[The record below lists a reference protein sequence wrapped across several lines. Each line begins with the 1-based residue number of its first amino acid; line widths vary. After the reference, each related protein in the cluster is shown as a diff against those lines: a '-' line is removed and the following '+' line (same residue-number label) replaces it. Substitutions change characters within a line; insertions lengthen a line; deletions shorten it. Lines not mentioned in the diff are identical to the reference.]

1 MLKLTD
7 AEWDVM
13 KQIWKSSEPVVL
25 SEIIEKLGDDGI
37 FWKPNTI
44 RTFLVRLEKKGAIEV
59 LHEYRPFKYRQK
71 ISREQCEV
79 DVVNKISK
87 NIFNGSISRFVS
99 ALLAS
104 HRITDREYE
113 ELTKIIAN
121 YNEGCGKDK

>member
-25 SEIIEKLGDDGI
+25 SEIIENLRSDGI
-37 FWKPNTI
+37 HWNSNTI

-59 LHEYRPFKYRQK
+59 LHECKPFKYRHK
-71 ISREQCEV
+71 ISREQCEINAV
-79 DVVNKISK
+79 YKIIK

-104 HRITDREYE
+104 HRITNSEYE
-113 ELTKIIAN
+113 ELIKIIAN